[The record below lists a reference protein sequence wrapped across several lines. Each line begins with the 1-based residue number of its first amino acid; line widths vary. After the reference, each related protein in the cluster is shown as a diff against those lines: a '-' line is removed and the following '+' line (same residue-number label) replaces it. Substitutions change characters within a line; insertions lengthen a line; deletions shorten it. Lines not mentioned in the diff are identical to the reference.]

1 MRCVNEGERAIW
13 QFVIVKKTSISHFLM
28 RLSYSWQWISPQH
41 CQKSLRIH
49 STIASCIHSYFNND
63 VMTKFMINNGQMK
76 NWRQFVE
83 WKIAYLFVNTTRVL
97 RRGPH
102 SPHPVFVKIPWD
114 IFPIPGC
121 EVRVLYK
128 IGYENDDLLSEP
140 HNCIIF
146 CLLNATHYCTTDFV
160 SGTVEK
166 EANGND
172 TFCFLNF
179 EFI

>member
-1 MRCVNEGERAIW
+1 
-13 QFVIVKKTSISHFLM
+13 
-28 RLSYSWQWISPQH
+28 
-41 CQKSLRIH
+41 
-49 STIASCIHSYFNND
+49 
-63 VMTKFMINNGQMK
+63 MK
-76 NWRQFVE
+76 NFRQFVKS
-83 WKIAYLFVNTTRVL
+83 KIAYLFVNTTRVL